1 MLLQLGVSLLL
12 FCLVFVGRGILPGQ
26 VAAWREALGR
36 DMDLSGAVTSF
47 GQTVSEGG
55 GVLEAL
61 GLFWTEMIGSDVEQ
75 PEKAKDGDT
84 AFSPHV
90 SLPTPREQIEDP
102 AFGGLP
108 SLNGSGP
115 DEAPQVETDIKPAEV
130 PADTIQTA
138 VEPERESVVTAVAQ
152 TYDGN
157 GERLPNNVSFQYYN
171 LGLEETAVPVVGSI
185 TSGFGFRD
193 HPVSGEYTFHTAQD
207 IGTPKGT
214 DVLAFANG
222 TVRYIGESSIYG
234 LYVRL
239 DHDNGV
245 STFYA
250 HCQKLLVSKGDEVTC
265 GQVIAKSGDTGNAT
279 GPHLHFSIDK
289 DGVRLDPA
297 WYLDGTA

>member
-12 FCLVFVGRGILPGQ
+12 FFLVFVGRGILPGQ
-26 VAAWREALGR
+26 VAVWREALGR
-36 DMDLSGAVTSF
+36 DMDLGGAVASF
-47 GQTVSEGG
+47 GRAVSEGG
-55 GVLEAL
+55 GVREAF
-61 GLFWTEMIGSDVEQ
+61 GLLWAEMTGAKVTQ
-75 PEKAKDGDT
+75 PEKAEDGDT
-84 AFSPHV
+84 AFSPYV

-108 SLNGSGP
+108 SLHGCGT
-115 DEAPQVETDIKPAEV
+115 DETASEETDVEPAED
-130 PADTIQTA
+130 PADTAQTDN
-138 VEPERESVVTAVAQ
+138 EPEPVVTAVAQ
-152 TYDGN
+152 VYDEN
-157 GERLPNNVSFQYYN
+157 GEKLPDNVSFEYYN

-214 DVLAFANG
+214 DVLAFADG

-250 HCQKLLVSKGDEVTC
+250 HCQKLLVGKGDEVTC
-265 GQVIAKSGDTGNAT
+265 GQIIAKSGDTGNAT